1 MKSLRRVFA
10 LLLLGV
16 ASQAPTVFTSP
27 VLAQVSTDQVST
39 NPVLY
44 SQQAVE
50 FTTSASGATRP
61 GLTLPGTATAYD
73 FGSILDNPA
82 SAALFRQGFFDLSL
96 AATNT
101 NEEAR
106 YLGGTQ
112 TDNQLKGSLSSLGFV
127 VALPTRAGVLN
138 FGGSYVQTA
147 SFNRAYSVV
156 GFNQDHTITDQF
168 KIPGSTYEGIA
179 FETYAIDYGDVE
191 QTYLESIFRVGFTPE
206 QYPGIQ
212 QEAEILQEGIAGEW
226 NAFIATEFQ
235 RNLFVGASI
244 GVTNGEK
251 TYKRTFLELD
261 LNNVYNGDFI
271 DTNNDGEGETDV
283 DNMLLDDEFQS
294 EYSGLSARLGIIY
307 QVGEMLRIGASY
319 KLPSTLNVTERYDS
333 VIRTTMDNAEFFQSS
348 LSGDFEYK
356 IKQPSTLSA
365 GLSIGTAQGVE
376 FAFGADYTPLSN
388 TEINYSGLETFLD
401 ERIDNEYIESVYDD
415 VLDLRA
421 GLTYTAPVGVT
432 VFGSALYQAPR
443 FKELSQERLAF
454 GFGGDVPVNRNLS
467 VFINSRLSSFNET
480 STVYSYEDGFFQPAV
495 ATTDLDVLTLDLQ
508 VGIKARF

>member
-1 MKSLRRVFA
+1 MKSLFNIVA
-10 LLLLGV
+10 LLLMGV
-16 ASQAPTVFTSP
+16 AGLAPAAFS
-27 VLAQVSTDQVST
+27 QVSTD
-39 NPVLY
+39 PILY
-44 SQQAVE
+44 TQQAVE
-50 FTTSASGATRP
+50 FTTASSGATRP

-73 FGSILDNPA
+73 LGSILDNPA
-82 SAALFRQGFFDLSL
+82 SAALFRDGFFDLSL
-96 AATNT
+96 TATNT
-101 NEEAR
+101 NEEAI

-127 VALPTRAGVLN
+127 VVLPTRAGALN
-138 FGGSYVQTA
+138 FGGSYVQTG
-147 SFNRAYSVV
+147 SFNRANSVM

-168 KIPGSTYEGIA
+168 KVPGNTYEGIA
-179 FETYAIDYGDVE
+179 FETYAIDYGDVD
-191 QTYLESIFRVGFTPE
+191 QTYLESIFRVGFTPD

-212 QEAEILQEGIAGEW
+212 QEAEVLQEGIAGEW
-226 NAFIATEFQ
+226 NAFVATEFQ

-271 DTNNDGEGETDV
+271 DTNNDGEGDTDV
-283 DNMLLDDEFQS
+283 DNMLLQDDFRS
-294 EYSGLSARLGIIY
+294 EYSGLSARLGFIY
-307 QVGEMLRIGASY
+307 QMGDMLRIGASY
-319 KLPSTLNVTERYDS
+319 KLPSTLKVTERYDS

-365 GLSIGTAQGVE
+365 GMSIGTTQGIEV
-376 FAFGADYTPLSN
+376 AFGADYTPLSN

-401 ERIDNEYIESVYDD
+401 ERIDNEYIETVYED

-421 GLTYTAPVGVT
+421 GLKYTAPIGVT

-443 FKELSQERLAF
+443 FKDSTQERLAF

-467 VFINSRLSSFNET
+467 VFANARLSSFNET
-480 STVYSYEDGFFQPAV
+480 STVYSYEDGFFQPAI
-495 ATTDLDVLTLDLQ
+495 ATTDLDVLTFDLQ

>member
-1 MKSLRRVFA
+1 MKSLRKVVA

-16 ASQAPTVFTSP
+16 ASH
-27 VLAQVSTDQVST
+27 VLAVFAPCAFAQESTD
-39 NPVLY
+39 PVLY
-44 SQQAVE
+44 TQQALE
-50 FTTSASGATRP
+50 FTSASSGATRP

-73 FGSILDNPA
+73 LGSILDNPA
-82 SAALFRQGFFDLSL
+82 SAALFREGFFDLSL

-101 NEEAR
+101 NEEAI
-106 YLGGTQ
+106 YLGGAQ
-112 TDNQLKGSLSSLGFV
+112 TDNQLEGSLSSLGFV
-127 VALPTRAGVLN
+127 VALPTRVGALN

-168 KIPGSTYEGIA
+168 KIPGSTYNGIA
-179 FETYAIDYGDVE
+179 FDTYAIDYGDVD
-191 QTYLESIFRVGFTPE
+191 QTYRESIFRIGFTPE

-212 QEAEILQEGIAGEW
+212 QDAEVLQEGIAGEW
-226 NAFIATEFQ
+226 NAFVATEFQ

-271 DTNNDGEGETDV
+271 DTNSDGEGETDV
-283 DNMLLDDEFQS
+283 YNMLLDDDFRS

-307 QVGEMLRIGASY
+307 QVGDMLRLGASY
-319 KLPSTLNVTERYDS
+319 KLPSTLKVTERYDS
-333 VIRTTMDNAEFFQSS
+333 VIRTTMDNAEYFQSS

-356 IKQPSTLSA
+356 IKQPSTVSG
-365 GLSIGTAQGVE
+365 GLSIGTTQGIEV
-376 FAFGADYTPLSN
+376 AFGADYTPLSN
-388 TEINYSGLETFLD
+388 TEVDYIDLEYTFD

-421 GLTYTAPVGVT
+421 GLKYTAPIGVT

-443 FKELSQERLAF
+443 FKGSSQERIAF

-467 VFINSRLSSFNET
+467 VFVNSRLTSFAET
-480 STVYSYEDGFFQPAV
+480 STVYSYEDGFFQPAI
-495 ATTDLDVLTLDLQ
+495 ATTDLDVLSFDLQ

>member
-1 MKSLRRVFA
+1 MKSLRKVVA
-10 LLLLGV
+10 LLLIGV
-16 ASQAPTVFTSP
+16 ASHTFTVFAPSAF
-27 VLAQVSTDQVST
+27 AQESAD
-39 NPVLY
+39 PLLY
-44 SQQAVE
+44 SQQAIE
-50 FTTSASGATRP
+50 FSAASSGATRP

-73 FGSILDNPA
+73 LGSILDNPA
-82 SAALFRQGFFDLSL
+82 SAALFREGFFDLSL

-101 NEEAR
+101 NEEAI
-106 YLGGTQ
+106 YLGGAQ

-127 VALPTRAGVLN
+127 VALPTRAGALN
-138 FGGSYVQTA
+138 FGGSYVQTG
-147 SFNRAYSVV
+147 SFNRAYSVM

-168 KIPGSTYEGIA
+168 KVPGNTYEGIA
-179 FETYAIDYGDVE
+179 FETYAIDYGDVD

-212 QEAEILQEGIAGEW
+212 QEAEVLQEGIAGEW
-226 NAFIATEFQ
+226 NAFVATEFQ

-283 DNMLLDDEFQS
+283 DNMLLQDDFRS
-294 EYSGLSARLGIIY
+294 EYSGLSARLGFIY
-307 QVGEMLRIGASY
+307 QMGDVVRIGASY
-319 KLPSTLNVTERYDS
+319 KLPSTLKVTERYDS
-333 VIRTTMDNAEFFQSS
+333 VIRTTMDNAEYFQSS

-356 IKQPSTLSA
+356 IKQPSTISG
-365 GLSIGTAQGVE
+365 GLSVGTAQGIEV
-376 FAFGADYTPLSN
+376 AFGADYTPLSN

-401 ERIDNEYIESVYDD
+401 ERIDNEYIESVFDD

-421 GLTYTAPVGVT
+421 GLKYTAPVGVT

-443 FKELSQERLAF
+443 FKGSSQERLAF

-467 VFINSRLSSFNET
+467 VFVNSRLTSFTET
-480 STVYSYEDGFFQPAV
+480 STVYSYEDGFFQPAI
-495 ATTDLDVLTLDLQ
+495 ASTDLDVLSFDLQ

>member
-1 MKSLRRVFA
+1 MKSLRKVVA
-10 LLLLGV
+10 LLLIGV
-16 ASQAPTVFTSP
+16 ASHAFSVFTPSAF
-27 VLAQVSTDQVST
+27 AQVSTD
-39 NPVLY
+39 PILY
-44 SQQAVE
+44 TQQALE
-50 FTTSASGATRP
+50 FTAASSGATRP

-73 FGSILDNPA
+73 LGSILDNPA
-82 SAALFRQGFFDLSL
+82 SAALFREGFFDLSL

-101 NEEAR
+101 NEEAI
-106 YLGGTQ
+106 YLGGAQ
-112 TDNQLKGSLSSLGFV
+112 TDNQLNGSLSSLGFV
-127 VALPTRAGVLN
+127 IALPTRAGALN
-138 FGGSYVQTA
+138 FGGSYVQTG
-147 SFNRAYSVV
+147 SFNRAYSVM

-168 KIPGSTYEGIA
+168 KVPGNTYEGIA
-179 FETYAIDYGDVE
+179 FETYAIDYGDVD

-212 QEAEILQEGIAGEW
+212 QEAEVLQEGIAGEW
-226 NAFIATEFQ
+226 NAFVSTEFL

-261 LNNVYNGDFI
+261 LNNAYDEDFI
-271 DTNNDGEGETDV
+271 DTDNDGEGDTDV
-283 DNMLLDDEFQS
+283 DNILLQDDFRS
-294 EYSGLSARLGIIY
+294 EYSGLSARLGFIY
-307 QVGEMLRIGASY
+307 QMGEMLRIGASY
-319 KLPSTLNVTERYDS
+319 KLPSTLKVTERYDS
-333 VIRTTMDNAEFFQSS
+333 VIRTTMDNAEYFQSS

-356 IKQPSTLSA
+356 IKQPSTISG
-365 GLSIGTAQGVE
+365 GLSIGTAQGIE
-376 FAFGADYTPLSN
+376 IAFGADYTPLSN

-421 GLTYTAPVGVT
+421 GLKYTAPVGVT

-443 FKELSQERLAF
+443 FKGSSQERIAF

-467 VFINSRLSSFNET
+467 VFVNSRLMSFTET
-480 STVYSYEDGFFQPAV
+480 STVYSYEDGFFQPAI
-495 ATTDLDVLTLDLQ
+495 ATTDLDVLSFDLQ